1 MLEFLD
7 PAQICLDCPAVVVGS
22 LFGRA
27 ANDEKEQYK
36 MLERFG
42 GLHEQ
47 DESKQKN

>member
-7 PAQICLDCPAVVVGS
+7 PAQICLDCSAVVVSS
-22 LFGRA
+22 LFVGA
-27 ANDEKEQYK
+27 ANDKKEQYK
-36 MLERFG
+36 MLEKFG